1 MTRLMISKNEASQIV
16 EKCIDLV
23 ESFSDGFILSKKMK
37 KVAVIDIATNIS
49 KNIIEI
55 GVRPGEELS
64 ENLIS
69 EDELKYT
76 DVHGEY
82 ILIYNKINKSFTN
95 LTNPLNSNNAQKM
108 SNKELMLLIDH
119 VKEELENKQ
128 LYY

>member
-1 MTRLMISKNEASQIV
+1 
-16 EKCIDLV
+16 
-23 ESFSDGFILSKKMK
+23 MK
-37 KVAVIDIATNIS
+37 KVAVIDIAKNIS

-55 GVRPGEELS
+55 GVRPGEEIS

-69 EDELKYT
+69 EDELTYT

-82 ILIYNKINKSFTN
+82 ILIYNKTNKSFTN

-108 SNKELMLLIDH
+108 SNKELVSLIEG
-119 VKEELENKQ
+119 VKEELDNKQ

>member
-1 MTRLMISKNEASQIV
+1 MISKNEASQIV

-37 KVAVIDIATNIS
+37 KVAVIDIAKNIS

-55 GVRPGEELS
+55 GVRPGEEIS

-69 EDELKYT
+69 EDELTYT

-82 ILIYNKINKSFTN
+82 ILIYNKTNKSFTN

-108 SNKELMLLIDH
+108 F
-119 VKEELENKQ
+119 
-128 LYY
+128 

>member
-1 MTRLMISKNEASQIV
+1 
-16 EKCIDLV
+16 
-23 ESFSDGFILSKKMK
+23 K
-37 KVAVIDIATNIS
+37 KVAVIDIAKNIS

-55 GVRPGEELS
+55 GVRPGEEIS

-69 EDELKYT
+69 EDELTYT

-82 ILIYNKINKSFTN
+82 ILIYNKTNKSFTN

-108 SNKELMLLIDH
+108 SNNELVSLIEG
-119 VKEELENKQ
+119 VKEELDNKQ